1 MKIII
6 LGAGQVGRSLARH
19 LSGEAN
25 DITVVD
31 SSSQVLRELQ
41 DRLDLR
47 TITGEASHPGV
58 LERAGGMDAEMLIA
72 VTSSD
77 ETNMVA
83 CQVAYTLFHTPLK
96 IARVRDSSYLDHPQ
110 LFTPESIAVDVI
122 ISPEELVTEHIHR
135 LIQHPG
141 ALQVLEFASKK
152 LQLVATTAQQ
162 GGALVGQEL
171 RDLAT
176 HMPGIQSR
184 VAAIFRDEESIDP
197 VGSTVI
203 EEGDEVFFIAPPKY
217 IRAITSELRK
227 LDKPYKRIMIAG
239 GGNIGLRLAEILA
252 DRYQVKLIERD
263 AAHCRFLAET
273 LDHTIVLNG
282 DAVDE
287 ELLNEEN
294 IQGVD
299 VFVSLTNDDEANIL
313 SSMLAKKLGAR
324 KVMSLVNR
332 PAYSQLI
339 ESGIVD
345 VAVSPQQVTLSGL
358 LRHVRRGDV
367 VAVHS
372 LRRGAAEAIEAIAH
386 GDEKSSKVVGRR
398 IEELKLPENTR
409 IAALVRGEEVIIA
422 RHDTEILA
430 EDHVILF
437 VGDKNK
443 IPEVERLFQVGVSF
457 F

>member
-1 MKIII
+1 
-6 LGAGQVGRSLARH
+6 
-19 LSGEAN
+19 
-25 DITVVD
+25 
-31 SSSQVLRELQ
+31 
-41 DRLDLR
+41 
-47 TITGEASHPGV
+47 
-58 LERAGGMDAEMLIA
+58 
-72 VTSSD
+72 VT
-77 ETNMVA
+77 
-83 CQVAYTLFHTPLK
+83 K
-96 IARVRDSSYLDHPQ
+96 
-110 LFTPESIAVDVI
+110 
-122 ISPEELVTEHIHR
+122 HIHR
-135 LIQHPG
+135 LIQHHG
-141 ALQVLEFASKK
+141 ALQVLDFAGQK
-152 LQLVATTAQQ
+152 LQLVATMAQQ

-176 HMPGIQSR
+176 HMPGIKAR
-184 VAAIFRDEESIDP
+184 VAAIFRQGESIDP
-197 VGSTVI
+197 VGKTVI
-203 EEGDEVFFIAPPKY
+203 EEGDEVFFVAPPKH
-217 IRAITSELRK
+217 IRAITSELRI

-239 GGNIGLRLAEILA
+239 GGNIGMRLAESLA
-252 DRYQVKLIERD
+252 DRYQVKIIERD
-263 AAHCRFLAET
+263 SAQCRFLAES
-273 LDHTIVLNG
+273 LDHAIILNG

-299 VFVSLTNDDEANIL
+299 VFVALTSDDEANIL
-313 SSMLAKKLGAR
+313 SAMLAKKLGAR

-358 LRHVRRGDV
+358 LQHVRRGDV

-386 GDEKSSKVVGRR
+386 GDAKSSKVVGRM
-398 IEELKLPENTR
+398 IGELKLPESTR

-422 RHDTEILA
+422 QHDTEILA

-437 VGDKNK
+437 VGDKKK
-443 IPEVERLFQVGVSF
+443 ISDVEQLFQVGVSF